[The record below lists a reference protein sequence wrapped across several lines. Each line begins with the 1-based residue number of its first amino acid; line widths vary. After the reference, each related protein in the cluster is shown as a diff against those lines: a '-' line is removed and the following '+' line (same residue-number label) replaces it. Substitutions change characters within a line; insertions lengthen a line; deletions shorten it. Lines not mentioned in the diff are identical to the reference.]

1 MFVREHTGFD
11 SSGQDIANKIIN
23 IRTLQ
28 IAILGRESGG
38 GLGVVFIL
46 VADGHR
52 AHVATAAAAA
62 ARVDVVLS
70 HGAAAADAAVGV
82 ISNRCREE

>member
-52 AHVATAAAAA
+52 AHVATAAAA
-62 ARVDVVLS
+62 RVDVVLS